1 MKKPSPEAGGF
12 AAVVLAG
19 ERSPGA
25 DPLARAAG
33 VPSKILVPV
42 QGRAVVLRVQAA
54 IEAAASIE
62 TRWLAG
68 AANVAIDS
76 EPALRES
83 IESTRWR
90 VLAAQPSPA
99 STTLAALRTLDE
111 AAALVTT
118 ADHAWLSAAIVD
130 HFLAAARATGA
141 DLAIAF
147 ARLDDVRARF
157 PDTRRTGWKFADG
170 GYCGCNLFAFVTPRG
185 HAVAALWQ
193 RFEQDRKRPWRIVA
207 GLGAGLL
214 LRYATGRLTLAD
226 GLGEL
231 GRRAGCRVAPV
242 VLPFP
247 EAAVDVDSVAD
258 WELVNRVGPD
268 GRAASSRV

>member
-1 MKKPSPEAGGF
+1 MKSPLPEAGRF
-12 AAVVLAG
+12 AAIVLAG

-42 QGRAVVLRVQAA
+42 QGRAVVVRVLAA
-54 IEAAASIE
+54 IEAAASID

-68 AANVAIDS
+68 AARVAIDGS
-76 EPALRES
+76 PALRAS
-83 IESTRWR
+83 VDSTRWR
-90 VLAAQPSPA
+90 VLDAKHSPA
-99 STTLAALRTLDE
+99 STALAALR
-111 AAALVTT
+111 AAGTQPALVTT

-130 HFLAAARATGA
+130 HFLACARATGA
-141 DLAIAF
+141 DLAIGF

-157 PDTRRTGWKFADG
+157 PGTRRTGWKFADG
-170 GYCGCNLFAFVTPRG
+170 GYCGCNLFAFVSPRG
-185 HAVAALWQ
+185 HAVAELWQ

-226 GLGEL
+226 GLAEL

-268 GRAASSRV
+268 GRVASSSA